1 MIHHCTF
8 EGCLKST
15 EQPALEGWASLTA
28 YGPGVRDGRYCAPHG
43 KALEALLLSGE
54 LGQAQRPPARRR
66 LRARGLKPIGPPR

>member
-15 EQPALEGWASLTA
+15 ERPAVEGWAWLQA
-28 YGPGVRDGRYCAPHG
+28 WGPGVRDGLYCAPHA

-54 LGQAQRPPARRR
+54 LGQGKDRPPDERADEPGRRSE
-66 LRARGLKPIGPPR
+66 